1 MPPDPSLTVR
11 ALKQQELHHG
21 KTIHQVR
28 NYYINLDAVACVE
41 TTEDGG
47 MAITVLN
54 RDQPIRLG
62 PKEGAEFG
70 QILGR
75 FSLQLRSEE

>member
-1 MPPDPSLTVR
+1 
-11 ALKQQELHHG
+11 
-21 KTIHQVR
+21 
-28 NYYINLDAVACVE
+28 
-41 TTEDGG
+41 

>member
-1 MPPDPSLTVR
+1 MERPFIKVR
-11 ALKQQELHHG
+11 
-21 KTIHQVR
+21 T
-28 NYYINLDAVACVE
+28 YFINLEAVACIE

-62 PKEGAEFG
+62 PEEGAEFG

-75 FSLQLRSEE
+75 FSLQLRAAAGS

>member
-1 MPPDPSLTVR
+1 MERPFIR
-11 ALKQQELHHG
+11 F
-21 KTIHQVR
+21 R